1 MAPPGARRV
10 RLAEVLAALSVVTDL
25 GTGQAPGKALRA
37 AVVATRLAEHLGFSR
52 PVAHDAY
59 YAALLR
65 HLGCTATAHDEAFFF
80 GGDELAW
87 RPLGERSD
95 FADPREMLGLLAA
108 IGRGTGSMRPRYVL
122 RTLRLGDRADQLI
135 VGAVCEA
142 GRLLAAQLG
151 MSREVQ
157 DGVDQ
162 VFERWDG
169 RGAPGRLRGDAIV
182 ITARLAAVAH
192 QAVIFHRLGGPAA
205 ADDMVRR
212 RKGRWLDPG
221 VADAYLAIGSAV
233 LRELDAADA
242 WQLALDV
249 EPEPRQQV
257 GESRLDSVARAFA
270 DLVDLQ
276 TVATLGHSPGVAA
289 LADGAARSL
298 RLDDGATVRLRRAA
312 LLHDLGRVG
321 ISVAVWE
328 RTSGLTQ
335 ADHEQVR
342 LHPYLTARVL
352 ERSEI
357 LAPLA
362 PIASQHHE
370 RLDGS
375 GYHVGLRARELSIEA
390 RILAAADVV
399 QALCQPRPHRP
410 ARSLDEAAHV
420 ARAEA
425 TGGRLDADA
434 VGAVL
439 EAAGVAPRR
448 LVRHRPAGL
457 SEREVE
463 VLRLIARGLSN
474 RAIGE
479 QLGVSPRTA
488 EHHVQHVYDKIGL
501 ATRAGAA
508 LFALEHDL
516 LSD

>member
-1 MAPPGARRV
+1 
-10 RLAEVLAALSVVTDL
+10 
-25 GTGQAPGKALRA
+25 
-37 AVVATRLAEHLGFSR
+37 
-52 PVAHDAY
+52 
-59 YAALLR
+59 
-65 HLGCTATAHDEAFFF
+65 
-80 GGDELAW
+80 
-87 RPLGERSD
+87 
-95 FADPREMLGLLAA
+95 
-108 IGRGTGSMRPRYVL
+108 
-122 RTLRLGDRADQLI
+122 
-135 VGAVCEA
+135 
-142 GRLLAAQLG
+142 
-151 MSREVQ
+151 
-157 DGVDQ
+157 
-162 VFERWDG
+162 
-169 RGAPGRLRGDAIV
+169 
-182 ITARLAAVAH
+182 
-192 QAVIFHRLGGPAA
+192 
-205 ADDMVRR
+205 MVRR

-233 LRELDAADA
+233 LRELDAGDA

-257 GESRLDSVARAFA
+257 GDSRLDSVARAFA

-276 TVATLGHSPGVAA
+276 TVATLGHSSGVAA

-298 RLDDGATVRLRRAA
+298 RLDEAATVRLRRAA

-321 ISVAVWE
+321 VSVAVWE
-328 RTSGLTQ
+328 RGSELTR

-362 PIASQHHE
+362 PVASQHHE

-375 GYHVGLRARELSIEA
+375 GYHVGLRARELSMDA

-399 QALCQPRPHRP
+399 QALCQPRPQRP
-410 ARSLDEAAHV
+410 ARSLGEAAHV
-420 ARAEA
+420 TRAEA
-425 TGGRLDADA
+425 TQGRLDADA

-439 EAAGVAPRR
+439 EAAGVAPAR
-448 LVRHRPAGL
+448 LIRQRPAGL